1 MNEKIQLNLVPFHQI
16 IYSPTEGRIHLIE
29 SGQFSNLSPDDKVS
43 VLSSVCELLNRK
55 LTDEKAQLMI
65 IKQAQEQAIKEEASH
80 D

>member
-1 MNEKIQLNLVPFHQI
+1 MSEKIQLNLIPFHQI

-29 SGQFSNLSPDDKVS
+29 SGQFSNLSPDDKVG
-43 VLSSVCELLNRK
+43 VLSSVYELLNRK
-55 LTDEKAQLMI
+55 LTDAKAQLMI